1 MQPLREVVHPA
12 VFAGEPLPE
21 GARPDASVRLQG
33 APQQDVRVRGVW
45 PHHRG
50 AGEPLHPSQGIT
62 PVQSSIDEVLRQ
74 EIFQVPEQRQN
85 HRCTYDGSPLAKISG
100 YFTLRINYYG
110 S

>member
-50 AGEPLHPSQGIT
+50 AGEPLHPSQGNSNVLISVSEQT
-62 PVQSSIDEVLRQ
+62 RFGLIGVLRA
-74 EIFQVPEQRQN
+74 VRY
-85 HRCTYDGSPLAKISG
+85 TK
-100 YFTLRINYYG
+100 YFELQI
-110 S
+110 